1 LEHQISSPSLRVLAS
16 FFKQESQVTE
26 SAMMARP
33 SSRMVQSLM
42 LLKLAIYVPL
52 WASCLLICLSLTL
65 MLVVRIPELLTP
77 QIRVVLLR
85 VCCYAGLLFL
95 LCTGQ
100 WIYALVLIGFMF
112 DKFDHAYRRWLEE
125 PTDKSL
131 REAYLWLLLGGC
143 LGVVEALGRLPAIF
157 RPVMRVLNHPVLSIG
172 LIVAFFAVVCWRLTS
187 GAKTNGAPTS
197 DHVAK

>member
-1 LEHQISSPSLRVLAS
+1 
-16 FFKQESQVTE
+16 
-26 SAMMARP
+26 
-33 SSRMVQSLM
+33 M

-65 MLVVRIPELLTP
+65 MLVVRIPELPTP

-100 WIYALVLIGFMF
+100 WIYALVLVGFMF
-112 DKFDHAYRRWLEE
+112 DKFDHTYHRWLEE

-131 REAYLWLLLGGC
+131 REAYRWLLLGGC
-143 LGVVEALGRLPAIF
+143 LGVIEALDWLPAIF
-157 RPVMRVLNHPVLSIG
+157 RPVMRVLSHPVLSIG
-172 LIVAFFAVVCWRLTS
+172 LIVAVLAVVCWRVAF
-187 GAKTNGAPTS
+187 GVKTDGTQTTGDAG
-197 DHVAK
+197 K

>member
-1 LEHQISSPSLRVLAS
+1 
-16 FFKQESQVTE
+16 
-26 SAMMARP
+26 
-33 SSRMVQSLM
+33 M

-52 WASCLLICLSLTL
+52 WASCLLICFGLTL

-77 QIRVVLLR
+77 QLRVPLLR
-85 VCCYAGLLFL
+85 VCCYAGLVFL

-131 REAYLWLLLGGC
+131 REAYRWLLLGGC
-143 LGVVEALGRLPAIF
+143 LGVIEALDLLPAIF
-157 RPVMRVLNHPVLSIG
+157 RPVMRVLSHPVLSIG
-172 LIVAFFAVVCWRLTS
+172 LIVAVLAVICWRAVFGVKTDRAATT
-187 GAKTNGAPTS
+187 GHAAK
-197 DHVAK
+197 